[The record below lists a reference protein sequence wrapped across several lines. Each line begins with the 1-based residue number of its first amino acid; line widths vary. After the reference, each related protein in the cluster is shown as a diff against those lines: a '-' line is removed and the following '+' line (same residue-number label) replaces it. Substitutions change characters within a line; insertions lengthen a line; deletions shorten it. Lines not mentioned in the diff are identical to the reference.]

1 MDETTPDTAAP
12 PIRNRTFDETAIGD
26 GAAVMMGAGVPIVL
40 ISRADSRE
48 SRIASCALAALVARH
63 YRRSPP

>member
-26 GAAVMMGAGVPIVL
+26 GAAVMGARMPIVL

-48 SRIASCALAALVARH
+48 SRIASCALAALVAHH